1 MRACVCYDSMCVHI
15 HVCMCGCVCMCV
27 FHDSEKVLSCDSY
40 FVCHKTQDG
49 LDVFFVVPCDSF
61 KCNDILEMYG
71 LCCWSNSL
79 M

>member
-27 FHDSEKVLSCDSY
+27 FHDSEKDLSCDSY

-49 LDVFFVVPCDSF
+49 LDVFFLYLVTHLSVMTFWRCMV
-61 KCNDILEMYG
+61 CVAGQIV
-71 LCCWSNSL
+71 
-79 M
+79 